1 MATLKSIKQ
10 QLHENI
16 HFCNSKL
23 IPFDKVFDEDYL
35 HAKQEQLDIIAEE
48 IDFLQMRLIVD
59 ICKPEKVGVYDTRSE
74 DPEYA
79 AIQEKLGLFEERYQ
93 QVKDTINNVHTFRK
107 TKYDSW
113 KSEYLRITEEIA
125 DYKERITKFE
135 DIERVLAAACV
146 CAKAP
151 RHNLIHLIFL
161 HTQANYLLASAG
173 CKKESVPFT
182 AFRSAYRNGL
192 ISKATLNKLVRKN

>member
-1 MATLKSIKQ
+1 MKQ
-10 QLHENI
+10 QLHDKV
-16 HFCNSKL
+16 HLCNSKL

-48 IDFLQMRLIVD
+48 IDFLQMKLIVD
-59 ICKPEKVGVYDTRSE
+59 ICKPEKATVYILSD

-79 AIQEKLGLFEERYQ
+79 LIQEKLVLFEERYQ
-93 QVKDTINNVHTFRK
+93 QVKKNIHDIHTFRK

-125 DYKERITKFE
+125 LHKEHLIKFE

-161 HTQANYLLASAG
+161 HTQANYLLAAAG

-192 ISKATLNKLVRKN
+192 ISKLTLNKLVRKN

>member
-10 QLHENI
+10 QLHEKI
-16 HFCNSKL
+16 HFCNNKL

-35 HAKQEQLDIIAEE
+35 HAKQEQLEIIAEE
-48 IDFLQMRLIVD
+48 IEFLQMRMIVD
-59 ICKPEKVGVYDTRSE
+59 ICKPEKASVLSE
-74 DPEYA
+74 DPEYTV
-79 AIQEKLGLFEERYQ
+79 IHEKLMLFEARHQE
-93 QVKDTINNVHTFRK
+93 VKNSIHSIHTFRK
-107 TKYDSW
+107 TKYDTW

-125 DYKERITKFE
+125 LHKEQLTKFE
-135 DIERVLAAACV
+135 DIERVLLAACV

-192 ISKATLNKLVRKN
+192 ISRLTLNKLVRKN

>member
-1 MATLKSIKQ
+1 MATLMSMKQ
-10 QLHENI
+10 KLNEKI
-16 HFCNSKL
+16 HSCNSKL

-35 HAKQEQLDIIAEE
+35 HAKQEQLGIIAEE
-48 IDFLQMRLIVD
+48 IEFLQMKLIVD
-59 ICKPEKVGVYDTRSE
+59 ICTPEKAGIFMTRSE
-74 DPEYA
+74 DPEHA
-79 AIQEKLGLFEERYQ
+79 AIQEKLALFETRYQ
-93 QVKDTINNVHTFRK
+93 EVQKSIQNIHMFRK

-113 KSEYLRITEEIA
+113 KSEYLQITEDIA
-125 DYKERITKFE
+125 QYKEQLSKFE
-135 DIERVLAAACV
+135 DIERALAAACV

-161 HTQANYLLASAG
+161 HTQANFLLASAG

-192 ISKATLNKLVRKN
+192 ISKATLNKLVRSK

>member
-1 MATLKSIKQ
+1 MATLKNIKQ
-10 QLHENI
+10 QLHEKI
-16 HFCNSKL
+16 HFYNNKL

-35 HAKQEQLDIIAEE
+35 HAKQEQLEIIAEE
-48 IDFLQMRLIVD
+48 IQFLQMKLIVHV
-59 ICKPEKVGVYDTRSE
+59 CRPKKKGACESSSE
-74 DPEYA
+74 DLEYTS
-79 AIQEKLGLFEERYQ
+79 IQEKLVLFEERYQ
-93 QVKDTINNVHTFRK
+93 EVKNSIRSIHTFRK

-113 KSEYLRITEEIA
+113 KVEYLRITEEIA
-125 DYKERITKFE
+125 ALKEQLTKFE
-135 DIERVLAAACV
+135 DIERVLVAACV

-192 ISKATLNKLVRKN
+192 ISRLTLNKLVRKN